1 MISKIYLI
9 VTALI
14 EIMFFVF
21 VTIKVRS
28 LLVVFILL
36 FLLFVISTLNVF
48 WGLSIDAWENIKK
61 SHVPELTYTKF
72 ISLFDTIP
80 ECFTLKDNLI
90 LYKSYKD
97 NEPYTQCVGFKTY
110 KDYLKYKRFLK
121 RNAKLKKKIA
131 QMEAQKEFESN
142 VQRDLEKRV
151 K

>member
-21 VTIKVRS
+21 VMIKVRS

-80 ECFTLKDNLI
+80 ERFTLKDNLI
-90 LYKSYKD
+90 LYKCYKD

-110 KDYLKYKRFLK
+110 KDYLKYRRFLK
-121 RNAKLKKKIA
+121 RNAKLKKKMA

>member
-61 SHVPELTYTKF
+61 SHVPELTYINF

-80 ECFTLKDNLI
+80 ERFTLKDNLI
-90 LYKSYKD
+90 LYKCYKD

-110 KDYLKYKRFLK
+110 KDYLKYRRFLK
-121 RNAKLKKKIA
+121 RNAKLKKKMA

>member
-48 WGLSIDAWENIKK
+48 WGLSIDA
-61 SHVPELTYTKF
+61 
-72 ISLFDTIP
+72 
-80 ECFTLKDNLI
+80 
-90 LYKSYKD
+90 
-97 NEPYTQCVGFKTY
+97 
-110 KDYLKYKRFLK
+110 
-121 RNAKLKKKIA
+121 
-131 QMEAQKEFESN
+131 
-142 VQRDLEKRV
+142 
-151 K
+151 